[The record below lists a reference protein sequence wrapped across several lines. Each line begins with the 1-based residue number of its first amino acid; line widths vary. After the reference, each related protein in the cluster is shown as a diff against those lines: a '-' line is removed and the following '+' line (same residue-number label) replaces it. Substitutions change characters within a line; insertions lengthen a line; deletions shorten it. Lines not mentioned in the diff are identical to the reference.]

1 MYKEKETLIF
11 GIRAII
17 EALDS
22 DKSLNRVFVQ
32 RGLNNK
38 NGFELIKKL
47 NKKSIEISYVP
58 IEKLNRLTPKNHQG
72 VVATI
77 SPIDFLSI
85 DDLSNLITPN
95 QRIYQYLF

>member
-1 MYKEKETLIF
+1 MNNKEKVIIY
-11 GIRAII
+11 GIRSII
-17 EALDS
+17 EAIDS
-22 DKSLNRVFVQ
+22 NESINKVFIQ

-47 NKKSIEISYVP
+47 NSKSIEISYVP

-77 SPIDFLSI
+77 SPINFL
-85 DDLSNLITPN
+85 N
-95 QRIYQYLF
+95 YF